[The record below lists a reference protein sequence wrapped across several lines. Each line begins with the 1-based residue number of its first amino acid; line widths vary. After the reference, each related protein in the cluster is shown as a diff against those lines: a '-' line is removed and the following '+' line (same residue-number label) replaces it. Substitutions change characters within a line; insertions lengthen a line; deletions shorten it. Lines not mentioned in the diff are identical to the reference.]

1 MTCSCILVTGASGL
15 LGSNVCRLA
24 ARDGRHVR
32 GLVRTTADAE
42 VLRALGVEP
51 VIGDVTDPSSLA
63 DAMKGIDG
71 LVHSAAIISG
81 TWSTAAPEEF
91 DRVNYQGSLNVLDEA
106 RRQGVGRVVV
116 VLSKVIFDHRA
127 TVTENARVVP
137 PSPEHIPYL
146 QTKLAVYYESMHRVC
161 RGEQII
167 FAVPG
172 AMYGPSPFTE
182 RALHP
187 TLFTGS
193 LYSAIRG
200 DLTEYA
206 SFPMSWPYV
215 DNAAQVTLAA
225 LDQGQPA
232 RMYLISG
239 IPDEDMSLAA
249 FCNLGCAAA
258 GVAHRVRDVPLAE
271 MTSDIGSMRALA
283 ERTYPSPLVDAA
295 RTNAELGITLTPVRE
310 GVEKTVAWLRA
321 QGKI

>member
-1 MTCSCILVTGASGL
+1 VTGASGL

-24 ARDGRHVR
+24 ASDGRRVR
-32 GLVRTTADAE
+32 GLVRTAADAE

-51 VIGDVTDPSSLA
+51 ALGDITDPASLG

-71 LVHSAAIISG
+71 LIHSAAVISG
-81 TWSTAAPEEF
+81 TWSTAAPDEF
-91 DRVNYQGSLNVLDEA
+91 DRVNYHGSLTVLDEA
-106 RRQGVGRVVV
+106 RRHDVGRVVV
-116 VLSKVIFDHRA
+116 VLSKVIFNHKL
-127 TVTENARVVP
+127 TITENSPLVP
-137 PSPEHIPYL
+137 PGPELSPYL
-146 QTKLAVYYESMHRVC
+146 RAKLAVYYEGMHRAC
-161 RGEQII
+161 RGEQIA

-172 AMYGPSPFTE
+172 AMYGPSPFAD

-187 TLFTGS
+187 TLFTGT

-200 DLTEYA
+200 TLTEYA
-206 SFPMSWPYV
+206 SFPMSWPYI

-225 LDQGQPA
+225 LDKGRA
-232 RMYLISG
+232 GRKYLISG

-258 GVAHRVRDVPLAE
+258 GVAHRVRDVPLEE

-283 ERTYPSPLVDAA
+283 ERRYPTPLADPA
-295 RTNAELGITLTPVRE
+295 RTNAELGITPTPVRE

>member
-1 MTCSCILVTGASGL
+1 MTCSDILVTGASGL

-24 ARDGRHVR
+24 VGDGRRVR

-42 VLRALGVEP
+42 VLRELGVEP

-63 DAMKGIDG
+63 AAMKGVDG
-71 LVHSAAIISG
+71 LVHAAAVISG
-81 TWSTAAPEEF
+81 TWSTAAPEDF
-91 DRVNYQGSLNVLDEA
+91 DRVNYQGSLNVLDAA
-106 RRQGVGRVVV
+106 RRHEVERVVV
-116 VLSKVIFDHRA
+116 VLSKVIFDHQA
-127 TVTENARVVP
+127 TVTEDSRLVP
-137 PSPEHIPYL
+137 PGPELNPYTR
-146 QTKLAVYYESMHRVC
+146 TKLAVYYEGMHRASC
-161 RGEQII
+161 GEHVS
-167 FAVPG
+167 FVVPG

-206 SFPMSWPYV
+206 SFPLSWPYV

-225 LDQGQPA
+225 LDRG
-232 RMYLISG
+232 RLGRKYLISG
-239 IPDEDMSLAA
+239 IPHEDMSLAA

-258 GVAHRVRDVPLAE
+258 DVPHRVRDVPVSE
-271 MTSDIGSMRALA
+271 MTSDIGMMRAMA
-283 ERTYPSPLVDAA
+283 ERTHPVPLADPA